1 MFKIFAHGHE
11 NITAKHKTTLEI
23 TKDREITPRGDCIIG
38 VNADKSLLDL
48 PEELKL
54 LLKKGLTFE
63 IEISLP
69 DYGLRDFLV
78 GKGNEGLTLNHP
90 TDIVIRKSNYVCP
103 RTLLISSTKAARDL
117 NKEIVEMLKD
127 RKTEVVVTLQPLQV
141 LEELS

>member
-1 MFKIFAHGHE
+1 MFKIFARGHE

-54 LLKKGLTFE
+54 LLKKGIRFE

-78 GKGNEGLTLNHP
+78 GEGNERLILNHP
-90 TDIVIRKSNYVCP
+90 KDIVIRKSSYVCP

-117 NKEIVEMLKD
+117 NREIVEMLKD
-127 RKTEVVVTLQPLQV
+127 RKTEVVVTLQPEV
-141 LEELS
+141 LEGRG